1 MQVSTTTTEAA
12 HNAQGSTQPSKP
24 SVLLLGTSLG
34 KALRSVLARMYHLAV
49 FSVKRRGG
57 RYLQLSPSVWS
68 RQVLFDRKQKKLV
81 KIDLRDKSDFYTIG
95 QIYLEDG
102 YGLEKLRRYNDLIK
116 FYESVVQ
123 SGKTPLI
130 IDCGGNIGI
139 ASRYFSEN
147 YPKARIICIE
157 PDPSNMAQARRNNSS
172 SNIVFME
179 SAIGSERS
187 RGTIVDPGL
196 GSIGYR
202 MRCSDDGA
210 TEIVAINDL
219 LDQYS
224 ADEYIPFMIK
234 IDIEGFESELFS
246 KNIEWIDKFPL
257 MIIELHD
264 WMLPKSNS
272 AHNFLTAVAPLNRD
286 FLFHGEDVFSISN
299 TLI

>member
-1 MQVSTTTTEAA
+1 VSTARPKVALNTEGAGRA
-12 HNAQGSTQPSKP
+12 MKP
-24 SVLLLGTSLG
+24 SFLLRGTSPG
-34 KALRSVLARMYHLAV
+34 KTLRSVLARMYDLAI
-49 FSVKRRGG
+49 FFMRRKGG

-81 KIDLRDKSDFYTIG
+81 KIDLRNKSDFFTIG

-102 YGLEKLRRYNDLIK
+102 YDLEKLRRYNDLIR
-116 FYESVVQ
+116 FYESVVRA
-123 SGKTPLI
+123 GKMPLI

-147 YPKARIICIE
+147 YPKSKIICIE
-157 PDPSNMAQARRNNSS
+157 PDSTNVAQAKENNSS
-172 SNIVFME
+172 PNIMFME

-187 RGTIVDPGL
+187 CGTIVDPGL
-196 GSIGYR
+196 GNIAYR
-202 MRCSDDGA
+202 MSLAKDGA

-219 LDQYS
+219 LAEYS
-224 ADEYIPFMIK
+224 ADEYTPFMIK

-246 KNIEWIDKFPL
+246 KNIEWIEKFPL

-264 WMLPKSNS
+264 WMLPKSNN

-286 FLFHGEDVFSISN
+286 FVFYGEDVFSISN

>member
-1 MQVSTTTTEAA
+1 MSTARDKAA
-12 HNAQGSTQPSKP
+12 LNNEGASRAVKRSF
-24 SVLLLGTSLG
+24 LLRGASPG
-34 KALRSVLARMYHLAV
+34 KTLRSVLARIYDLAV
-49 FSVKRRGG
+49 FFIKRNGG

-81 KIDLRDKSDFYTIG
+81 KIDLRNKSDFFTIG

-102 YGLEKLRRYNDLIK
+102 YDLEKLRRYNDLIR
-116 FYESVVQ
+116 FYESVVRA
-123 SGKTPLI
+123 GKMPLI

-147 YPKARIICIE
+147 YPKSKIICIE
-157 PDPSNMAQARRNNSS
+157 PDSTNVAQAKENNSS
-172 SNIVFME
+172 PNIVFME
-179 SAIGSERS
+179 SAIGSERN

-196 GSIGYR
+196 GNIAYR
-202 MRCSDDGA
+202 MSLAKDGA

-219 LDQYS
+219 LAQYS
-224 ADEYIPFMIK
+224 ADEYTPFMIK

-246 KNIEWIDKFPL
+246 KNIEWIEKFPL

-264 WMLPKSNS
+264 WMLPTSNN
-272 AHNFLTAVAPLNRD
+272 AHNFLVAVAPLNRD
-286 FLFHGEDVFSISN
+286 FVFYGEDVFSISN